1 MDRAGAIK
9 EVAWYRSLVRRKV
22 REWGLSLNRD
32 EEELL
37 VGNMDDVARLS
48 EEQMQYKPYKSGY
61 YIGQLDEDGLRHGWG
76 VMTHTTKNPDR
87 WVMQAGQW
95 CDERPIGSHTLY
107 DSDSPKRKHFLASV
121 RFSGERKREA
131 GMIELSLSERGVSYL
146 KRKYRRYEGF
156 SLSTLAVGLVFIFI
170 LSFVLTRRFKLSLII
185 IVLIAVFYTIGA
197 LRERQ

>member
-37 VGNMDDVARLS
+37 VGNMDDVARLN

-61 YIGQLDEDGLRHGWG
+61 YVGQLDEDGLRHGWG

-156 SLSTLAVGLVFIFI
+156 SLSTLTVGLVFMFI
-170 LSFVLTRRFKLSLII
+170 LCFVLTRRFRLSLII
-185 IVLIAVFYTIGA
+185 IVLIAFFYTIGA